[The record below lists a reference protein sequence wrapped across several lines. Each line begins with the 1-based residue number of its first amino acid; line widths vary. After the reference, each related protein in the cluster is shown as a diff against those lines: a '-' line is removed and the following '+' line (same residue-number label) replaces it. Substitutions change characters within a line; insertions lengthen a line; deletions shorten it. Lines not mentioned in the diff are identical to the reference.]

1 MLHRANMLCRKLL
14 TESELSKDISHVS
27 LNGHKLVYHGY
38 LLSIESQFP
47 LIDLDTSPELLHFLS
62 DARADFCDA
71 VHLLQRCPHVVT
83 VKFVQLVDAH
93 FVWV

>member
-1 MLHRANMLCRKLL
+1 MLRRKLL
-14 TESELSKDISHVS
+14 TEPELSKDIPHVS

-38 LLSIESQFP
+38 LLSIQSQFL
-47 LIDLDTSPELLHFLS
+47 LIDLDTSPELLHLLS

-71 VHLLQRCPHVVT
+71 VHLLQRCSHKVT
-83 VKFVQLVDAH
+83 VKLVQLVYAH